1 MVIYCVEWSCSP
13 EQTKGLGR
21 ITKDEFMFVFLV
33 ICRNSQDAYRCLD
46 YYFKFVHSSKLKHSL
61 TLDDGVIK
69 MKRIKVD
76 SRNFS
81 AHYLMLD
88 GMREPVYLPDASSN
102 VLRASRIFGE
112 SRCRL

>member
-21 ITKDEFMFVFLV
+21 ITKDE
-33 ICRNSQDAYRCLD
+33 
-46 YYFKFVHSSKLKHSL
+46 
-61 TLDDGVIK
+61 
-69 MKRIKVD
+69 VD

-88 GMREPVYLPDASSN
+88 GMREPVYLPDAGSN
-102 VLRASRIFGE
+102 VLRASRIFGD